1 MIEGHGKKLL
11 EIPFSAYSD
20 AALAIQITNPM
31 PPTPFGTWRLNT
43 PEFILQHMKTQ
54 FDALYERG
62 ADKPVLMP
70 LTVHDFI
77 IGRPSRSHGARRV
90 HHLRQAVRR
99 RRVHHPRSGAR
110 VVAAN
115 NYQQ

>member
-1 MIEGHGKKLL
+1 MIEGYGKKLI

-31 PPTPFGTWRLNT
+31 PPTPYGTWHSNT
-43 PEFILQHMKTQ
+43 PEFILRAMKAQ

-62 ADKPVLMP
+62 AEKPVLMP

-77 IGRPSRSHGARRV
+77 VGRPSRSLVLDEFITYAKQFEG
-90 HHLRQAVRR
+90 
-99 RRVHHPRSGAR
+99 
-110 VVAAN
+110 VVFTTHDQVCSWWLN